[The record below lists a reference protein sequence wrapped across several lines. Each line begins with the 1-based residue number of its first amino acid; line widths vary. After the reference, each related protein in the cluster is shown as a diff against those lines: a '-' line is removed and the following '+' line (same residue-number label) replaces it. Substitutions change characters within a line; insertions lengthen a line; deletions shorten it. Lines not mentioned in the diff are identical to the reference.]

1 MSENKDINNNS
12 ELEDE
17 ALDRVVGG
25 LLGGQVNQ
33 VADINDK
40 WVPTGNLVE
49 SQKKRDSLIRQAKRT
64 GDFF

>member
-12 ELEDE
+12 ELADE

-25 LLGGQVNQ
+25 LLGGKVNQ

-40 WVPTGNLVE
+40 WVPTGN
-49 SQKKRDSLIRQAKRT
+49 
-64 GDFF
+64 